1 MVMNYGLKK
10 TEIINQPANKMK
22 KLFLFTLLIALI
34 SLFLLSR
41 VSTSRVPPSVFA
53 GYCGDGTCGAGED
66 CYNCSGDCP
75 TCPPPPQPSPGVTP
89 TPGPG
94 GTCAICGGGVCS
106 NGIPY
111 DLICCCG
118 WDMCG
123 PCEHGNVVDCWKQP
137 DCSDTIGCSIPEN
150 CPNISAAEACGSAA
164 CNVAKKCVDGVCV
177 WECQGLPPCDGEPSG
192 NVPPFIQRVTIDPPL
207 SICQATP
214 GETVTLTAT
223 YGDNNGVGDLK
234 RAYLGF
240 APCGSS
246 GDAYCTNFERNLA
259 NYFGGVFYTREYVG
273 SDQVRIAIENY
284 GTTSCTGGASGN
296 CPWGGLRSIGS
307 MSVYNK
313 PGTVEVTNVSVSRG
327 NFTASVTWKLKFH
340 GVPANSY
347 NIYAMVV
354 DMSDVWQP
362 GIGQPA
368 HWWDWYGT
376 LTVEECGI
384 SGRVYDSADTDTTCF
399 NLTSKPPVE
408 GAVVTGDLL
417 GDGVYTNT
425 SLGNGSYSLTN
436 LPGGTYA
443 MSAAKDGYRFE
454 GLVCNGTSQLGSFPV
469 PPVRTNI
476 NIGIS
481 SWADA
486 WFQTQEGDVHGQ
498 TGISSPVPD
507 GEYFCKNAD
516 YTPGYPGVVSY
527 NGSSADFG
535 SGSVSAPPAEW
546 LAKTSSSKKS
556 YNYFYS
562 LLGSPTY
569 IDPPLDGEVLSVSD
583 GIVAYSGDIA
593 TPQSG
598 WDVGTNKAVILTS
611 GKYLIKGK
619 IRIDTA
625 NGGSLV
631 VIAQG
636 GIGVSKNLPAPGTL
650 NNRLQG
656 IFITDGT
663 FYTSIEED
671 FSLTSAESNKILV
684 VDGTVIANQ
693 VELKRDFEALGGG
706 DYENETT
713 PTETFRYDPS
723 LFMNIHPDLW
733 KSAFTWEELAP

>member
-1 MVMNYGLKK
+1 MNYGLKK

-481 SWADA
+481 SWADP
-486 WFQTQEGDVHGQ
+486 WFQTQGGDVHGQ
-498 TGISSPVPD
+498 TGIHSKIPTTATNTN
-507 GEYFCKNAD
+507 FCMDLDN
-516 YTPGYPGVVSY
+516 YPGVVSY
-527 NGSSADFG
+527 EGSADFG
-535 SGSVSAPPAEW
+535 EGEVSSQGW
-546 LAKTSSSKKS
+546 LAKTSFSKKS

-569 IDPPLDGEVLSVSD
+569 ILSPGEIDVSTLETGVYAYEGDVSLSN
-583 GIVAYSGDIA
+583 
-593 TPQSG
+593 
-598 WDVGTNKAVILTS
+598 DVGVVGTKKIVIITN
-611 GKYLIKGK
+611 GKFLIKH
-619 IRIDTA
+619 RIVIDP
-625 NGGSLV
+625 GGSLV

-636 GIGVSKNLPAPGTL
+636 GIGIFKNLIATGAGG
-650 NNRLQG
+650 NRLQG

-663 FYTSIEED
+663 FYSSVEED
-671 FSLTSAESNKILV
+671 FTTWTPAESEKILV
-684 VDGTVIANQ
+684 IDGGVIAQSVN
-693 VELKRDFEALGGG
+693 LGRDFSGSLEY
-706 DYENETT
+706 DNNTT
-713 PTETFRYDPS
+713 PAETFRYDPS

>member
-1 MVMNYGLKK
+1 
-10 TEIINQPANKMK
+10 
-22 KLFLFTLLIALI
+22 
-34 SLFLLSR
+34 
-41 VSTSRVPPSVFA
+41 VSCGPGTVDCTIPVCGPGGNCYADCTFCDGGTPPPD
-53 GYCGDGTCGAGED
+53 YT
-66 CYNCSGDCP
+66 
-75 TCPPPPQPSPGVTP
+75 PPPPTPPIWCITP
-89 TPGPG
+89 TTPVLISPVNGSET
-94 GTCAICGGGVCS
+94 GTDV
-106 NGIPY
+106 NL
-111 DLICCCG
+111 D
-118 WDMCG
+118 WD
-123 PCEHGNVVDCWKQP
+123 PVISWGNNPDDPDGTLRGYKAYLDTSANPSTLRCNVNQWTTNCFVSGLVMGTSYCWKVVA
-137 DCSDTIGCSIPEN
+137 DNGCDTKES
-150 CPNISAAEACGSAA
+150 NI
-164 CNVAKKCVDGVCV
+164 
-177 WECQGLPPCDGEPSG
+177 W
-192 NVPPFIQRVTIDPPL
+192 
-207 SICQATP
+207 
-214 GETVTLTAT
+214 
-223 YGDNNGVGDLK
+223 
-234 RAYLGF
+234 
-240 APCGSS
+240 
-246 GDAYCTNFERNLA
+246 
-259 NYFGGVFYTREYVG
+259 
-273 SDQVRIAIENY
+273 
-284 GTTSCTGGASGN
+284 
-296 CPWGGLRSIGS
+296 
-307 MSVYNK
+307 
-313 PGTVEVTNVSVSRG
+313 
-327 NFTASVTWKLKFH
+327 
-340 GVPANSY
+340 
-347 NIYAMVV
+347 
-354 DMSDVWQP
+354 
-362 GIGQPA
+362 
-368 HWWDWYGT
+368 
-376 LTVEECGI
+376 
-384 SGRVYDSADTDTTCF
+384 CF
-399 NLTSKPPVE
+399 NVQ
-408 GAVVTGDLL
+408 A
-417 GDGVYTNT
+417 YT
-425 SLGNGSYSLTN
+425 
-436 LPGGTYA
+436 
-443 MSAAKDGYRFE
+443 
-454 GLVCNGTSQLGSFPV
+454 
-469 PPVRTNI
+469 
-476 NIGIS
+476 
-481 SWADA
+481 DA